1 MKYNIETRI
10 KDNSLVY
17 LTDFQNAEDLYL
29 ESLEDWEDR
38 EDDNDFEALRRAHE
52 SLTLAFEVLF
62 GAAVLGFGG
71 EFESEHREVRRLLKA
86 REYTAGISNE
96 KYENKMKIDKTEK
109 EKKLM
114 LEKISEFMAKGYTY
128 TEISRQLGISVSA
141 IKYRVNSVMKTQY
154 PELYEKVICARSEKS
169 EKSERSENW
178 SEKNQTESEKS
189 EMSETWSEK
198 FEPRSEKSEIW
209 SEKSEKSE
217 KSNEGGLSLSNDKD
231 NVKDKEK
238 EKEKSTPL
246 ASSNQLIAQQPTS
259 LPIPDNFTL
268 RDYRQEFV
276 DKCKSLPDYKQN
288 ILRVALSR
296 LPYELQTNDC
306 WLYYAL
312 SKLNLSDDMS
322 KQAARLTIPG
332 FQEEV
337 WEMVHEEQTKL
348 EQRIHQRAEIEAS
361 MNKEQPKET
370 LLVVPRME
378 KERKKELYNI
388 EEW

>member
-1 MKYNIETRI
+1 MKYSIETRI

-29 ESLEDWEDR
+29 ESLEDWDDR
-38 EDDNDFEALRRAHE
+38 KDDNDFEALRRAHE

-62 GAAVLGFGG
+62 GATVLGFGG
-71 EFESEHREVRRLLKA
+71 EFESEYREVRRLLKA

-114 LEKISEFMAKGYTY
+114 LEEISEFMAKGYTY
-128 TEISRQLGISVSA
+128 AEISRQLGISVSA

-169 EKSERSENW
+169 EIR

-189 EMSETWSEK
+189 ETSETWSEK

-231 NVKDKEK
+231 NVNDKEK
-238 EKEKSTPL
+238 EKEKSTSPT
-246 ASSNQLIAQQPTS
+246 NRDQLIAQQPTS
-259 LPIPDNFTL
+259 LPIPEDFTL
-268 RDYRQEFV
+268 RDYQSEFV
-276 DKCKSLPDYKQN
+276 NKCKSLPDYKQD
-288 ILRVALSR
+288 ILRTALSK
-296 LPYELQTNDC
+296 LPYGLQTNSC
-306 WLYYAL
+306 WLLCAL

-322 KQAARLTIPG
+322 KQASRLGAPG

-337 WEMVHEEQTKL
+337 WDKVKEEQAKL

-361 MNKEQPKET
+361 MSKEQPKET

-378 KERKKELYNI
+378 KERKKEVYNI